1 MVSGHDK
8 KEIYVMKIPEVG
20 YTLRLLQTVPAI
32 NPGQA
37 IAIDR
42 SGKRAEIFYAVNR
55 GENAVLVE
63 EIK

>member
-1 MVSGHDK
+1 LISGHDK
-8 KEIYVMKIPEVG
+8 KEIYVMKVPEVG
-20 YTLRLLQTVPAI
+20 YTLQLLQILPAI

-42 SGKRAEIFYAVNR
+42 SEKKREIFYAVNR
-55 GENAVLVE
+55 EEHAVLVE